1 MTEAEQGAWAVPCAL
16 AGDGEPTGSTETE
29 AEIMRVL
36 LGAAVG
42 MLVAWLSRSERARE
56 EARRRLSTAPA
67 SLRHAATSAAAASA
81 GRVGRVA
88 EAVDAAP
95 VPQPLKGPLSRA
107 AMTARSAAERLGGG
121 AVAGQMATLSV
132 QELPDGSWIGDATWG
147 GRTLSDAAPNP
158 DVVIRRL
165 ATSLAAMPE
174 ADRPERVR
182 MTRVVRGGLREEHE
196 EDLATVLG

>member
-1 MTEAEQGAWAVPCAL
+1 
-16 AGDGEPTGSTETE
+16 
-29 AEIMRVL
+29 MRVL

-88 EAVDAAP
+88 DAVDAAP

-121 AVAGQMATLSV
+121 TVAGQTATISV
-132 QELPDGSWIGDATWG
+132 QELPDGSWIGDAACS
-147 GRTLSDAAPNP
+147 GRTLSDAAPNL
-158 DVVIRRL
+158 DVLIRRL
-165 ATSLAAMPE
+165 ATSLAAVPE
-174 ADRPERVR
+174 ADRPERIRV
-182 MTRVVRGGLREEHE
+182 TRVVRGGLREEHE